1 MGDSGEFAA
10 VFVGR
15 KTPWVRFAGTVDSQR
30 SEISLHWETTVAIN
44 TVVADPSKSGNSG
57 WEIRR
62 NARLGFTG
70 LSVHELDQKF
80 KF

>member
-57 WEIRR
+57 
-62 NARLGFTG
+62 
-70 LSVHELDQKF
+70 
-80 KF
+80 